1 MSVQKDNFRECKQ
14 QMSPGKM
21 CVIGKDFGGPCPG
34 DSGSPLVTY
43 SKRTG
48 PQLIGLVSN
57 GAESC
62 KVVFIVKASDVTP
75 DHPPL
80 VRRDCRGSSPG
91 CLTTQTGSA
100 SPRTQPGGSAKRGCT
115 GTVPDTIRTI
125 TVRAITI
132 VTTIVSISLIIDTST
147 TATITPSTSNI
158 SLILK
163 MHFFHQNQ
171 NSDHSQ
177 ALGNFI
183 TVNISINFNF
193 IQCQND

>member
-62 KVVFIVKASDVTP
+62 KVGHSLLSNTFVLSSLP
-75 DHPPL
+75 C
-80 VRRDCRGSSPG
+80 VRRGCRGYSPG
-91 CLTTQTGSA
+91 FLTTMTGLT
-100 SPRTQPGGSAKRGCT
+100 SPRTQRGGSVTRGY
-115 GTVPDTIRTI
+115 IRTSSRTGPGPI
-125 TVRAITI
+125 IRTEIGISSPTPTV
-132 VTTIVSISLIIDTST
+132 ST
-147 TATITPSTSNI
+147 TGGVRYDVESVCDGGV
-158 SLILK
+158 
-163 MHFFHQNQ
+163 Q
-171 NSDHSQ
+171 
-177 ALGNFI
+177 
-183 TVNISINFNF
+183 
-193 IQCQND
+193 

>member
-1 MSVQKDNFRECKQ
+1 MSRGLGL
-14 QMSPGKM
+14 SPGHLQQEDGAPAHRA
-21 CVIGKDFGGPCPG
+21 CVQRGGELQG
-34 DSGSPLVTY
+34 G
-43 SKRTG
+43 
-48 PQLIGLVSN
+48 
-57 GAESC
+57 
-62 KVVFIVKASDVTP
+62 VFIVKASDVTP

-100 SPRTQPGGSAKRGCT
+100 SPRTQPGGSVRRGCT
-115 GTVPDTIRTI
+115 GIVPDTIRTI

-132 VTTIVSISLIIDTST
+132 VTTIVSISLIIDTRTS
-147 TATITPSTSNI
+147 ATITPSTSNI

-177 ALGNFI
+177 ALGSFT
-183 TVNISINFNF
+183 TVNISINFFYSVSKRLKCRCHKCNF
-193 IQCQND
+193 LTL

>member
-62 KVVFIVKASDVTP
+62 KVV
-75 DHPPL
+75 
-80 VRRDCRGSSPG
+80 
-91 CLTTQTGSA
+91 
-100 SPRTQPGGSAKRGCT
+100 
-115 GTVPDTIRTI
+115 
-125 TVRAITI
+125 
-132 VTTIVSISLIIDTST
+132 LIITSD
-147 TATITPSTSNI
+147 S
-158 SLILK
+158 
-163 MHFFHQNQ
+163 
-171 NSDHSQ
+171 
-177 ALGNFI
+177 
-183 TVNISINFNF
+183 
-193 IQCQND
+193 